1 MSENCD
7 GKLRRELGDEALFF
21 EIGPFSETLGQNPDV
36 GGGSGG
42 DDGANGDGSYTARD
56 KDHAHQ
62 LLGDGYQGNGVVDS
76 AKALAGIEGLRMYD
90 TKLHNTNQ
98 RIQSILHCC

>member
-7 GKLRRELGDEALFF
+7 RTLRRELGDDALFF

-36 GGGSGG
+36 GGGGGGG
-42 DDGANGDGSYTARD
+42 DDDGSYTARD

-62 LLGDGYQGNGVVDS
+62 LLGQGYQGNDVVDS
-76 AKALAGIEGLRMYD
+76 AKALAGIEGD
-90 TKLHNTNQ
+90 
-98 RIQSILHCC
+98 